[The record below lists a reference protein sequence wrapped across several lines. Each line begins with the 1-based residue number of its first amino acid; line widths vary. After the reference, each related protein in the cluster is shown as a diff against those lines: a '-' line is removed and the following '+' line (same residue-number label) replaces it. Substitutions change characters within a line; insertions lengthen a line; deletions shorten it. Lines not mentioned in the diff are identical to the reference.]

1 MTEIVVIG
9 DKFLNSLFQLDGIKT
24 IEVPDDDAAT
34 HKVYELMIEEKYK
47 LIIINENVA
56 SKLKDFRQ
64 NLLITH
70 RFYPVF
76 LIIPGLDGSLKNRI
90 TELRQLVSQSLGIKL
105 KFGD

>member
-1 MTEIVVIG
+1 MTEFVVIG
-9 DKFLNSLFQLDGIKT
+9 NKFLNSLFQLDGIKT

-34 HKVYELMIEEKYK
+34 RKVYELTIEEKYK

-56 SKLKDFRQ
+56 SKLKGFRQ
-64 NLLITH
+64 NLLVTH
-70 RFYPVF
+70 RFYPIF

-90 TELRQLVSQSLGIKL
+90 TELRQIVSQSLGIKL

>member
-9 DKFLNSLFQLDGIKT
+9 NKFLNSLFRLDGIKT
-24 IEVPDDDAAT
+24 IEVPNDDAAIR
-34 HKVYELMIEEKYK
+34 KVYELVIQEKYK

-56 SKLKDFRQ
+56 MKLKDFRQ
-64 NLLITH
+64 NLLVTH
-70 RFYPVF
+70 RFYPIF
-76 LIIPGLDGSLKNRI
+76 LIIPGLDGSLENRI